1 MKITL
6 KRTPEQVELVK
17 AMASRNRT
25 VAYEAQVALAEFI
38 GPVLAEVLNNAPTVS
53 NLFQSLQ
60 FDADDNPSIPL
71 DLYYDIA
78 DEDYVRIWSQSHAGG
93 LPSNQVLPT
102 ASELKLATYSLDGA
116 VDFDRRYAAK
126 SRMDVVSKTFT
137 RLAQEVLLKQER
149 TSATLLMTSLAGAS
163 TKSSTATADSHIIA
177 NAVDGKFLM
186 ADVNDLFTLAKR
198 INSSWIGGTPT
209 TRTRGITD
217 LICSPEVVGDIRS
230 MAYNSVNTL
239 DVDGSALGAGEQPI
253 AAPESVREELYRN
266 VGMNSFMGLNILE
279 YNEMGAGQKFN
290 DLFNTAA
297 GGATYNSLTT
307 TAAVT
312 FAATDEIVVGVDR
325 SRDSLIRAVATD
337 SESGS
342 EMNLLADD
350 QYSIRQNK
358 IGYFGSIEEG
368 RVVLDNRV
376 LVGVAI
382 DR

>member
-1 MKITL
+1 
-6 KRTPEQVELVK
+6 
-17 AMASRNRT
+17 
-25 VAYEAQVALAEFI
+25 
-38 GPVLAEVLNNAPTVS
+38 
-53 NLFQSLQ
+53 
-60 FDADDNPSIPL
+60 
-71 DLYYDIA
+71 
-78 DEDYVRIWSQSHAGG
+78 
-93 LPSNQVLPT
+93 
-102 ASELKLATYSLDGA
+102 
-116 VDFDRRYAAK
+116 
-126 SRMDVVSKTFT
+126 
-137 RLAQEVLLKQER
+137 
-149 TSATLLMTSLAGAS
+149 
-163 TKSSTATADSHIIA
+163 
-177 NAVDGKFLM
+177 
-186 ADVNDLFTLAKR
+186 
-198 INSSWIGGTPT
+198 
-209 TRTRGITD
+209 
-217 LICSPEVVGDIRS
+217 